1 MDLSDHLRDNPS
13 LEPLVPDVL
22 QRTFKGAVLEAVA
35 ETGLP
40 HAIFPPDCPW
50 TFDEIMAEDF
60 WPE

>member
-13 LEPLVPDVL
+13 LKPLVPDVL
-22 QRTFKGAVLEAVA
+22 QRTFRGAVIEAVA

-40 HAIFPPDCPW
+40 HAMFPHECPW
-50 TFDEIMAEDF
+50 TFDEIMAEEF